1 MSGGSWKVAYADFM
15 TAMMAFFLL
24 MWLLNVASPEQKAG
38 IAGYFTLGPE
48 GYQTQSNIIANNAF
62 ITRVESLENRE
73 FHLSEVEESNY
84 AIAKQLKQYLMKDPK
99 VSQFSG
105 ISSDGIGVL
114 LQVGS
119 NVMFAPGS
127 ALLTPEGNK
136 ALDRI
141 ATIMATYQCYL
152 VIRGHTDSQEQNPQ
166 YTNKWD
172 LSSARAN
179 SAVKA
184 LIQKGVNPLF
194 MRSIGY
200 ADTRPLVDGN
210 APDAEIK
217 NSRVEFNFH
226 RPDVMASTVGY

>member
-38 IAGYFTLGPE
+38 IAGYFALGPE
-48 GYQTQSNIIANNAF
+48 GFQTQSNIIANNAF
-62 ITRVESLENRE
+62 VDRVESLENRE

-114 LQVGS
+114 LQMGS
-119 NVMFAPGS
+119 DIMFSPGS
-127 ALLTPEGNK
+127 AKLTPEGNS
-136 ALDRI
+136 ALNRI

-152 VIRGHTDSQEQNPQ
+152 VIRGHTDSNEPLQQ
-166 YTNKWD
+166 YSNKWD

-179 SAVKA
+179 SAIKE
-184 LIQKGVNPLF
+184 LMKKGVNPLF

-200 ADTRPLVDGN
+200 ADTRPLVDSN
-210 APDAEIK
+210 DPLAHQK
-217 NSRVEFNFH
+217 NSRIEFNFH
-226 RPDVMASTVGY
+226 RPDVMSTVVGY